1 MKNLTLAY
9 WLDHCQEFV
18 AALNDPLAPAIFEGV
33 MQCVSTGE
41 CVMLHTLMADETHRG
56 NCTSILN
63 SLYLTKMVI
72 WGRLEAE
79 LDEVWEFQVT
89 LEMIFQDA
97 IQILFLHQSKDKIQN
112 TKTTAEN
119 SPSDVLAYASELVR
133 ANRELKRL
141 EQAKTDFVSIAAHE
155 LRTPL
160 TVLQGYIDILREND
174 PSILARSGERI
185 IRGLDGGA
193 RRMATIVDDLLDVS
207 LMETG
212 KLILHPETIS
222 IESLLK
228 TAVAQVQ
235 KEAVLRQHDY
245 RFNID
250 DSIPLVNADSA
261 RMHQVFRHLLMNAVK
276 FTPDGGTIFINLEM
290 TSPEIVTIKIRDTG
304 IGISP
309 EDREHIFEKFYRV
322 GEARLHSSGQTK
334 FKGAG
339 AGLGLAI
346 ARGIVTQMGG
356 DISVFSAGHDE
367 VNYPGSTFTVRLPV
381 KP

>member
-1 MKNLTLAY
+1 VKNLALAY
-9 WLDHCQEFV
+9 WLDHCQDFV

-41 CVMLHTLMADETHRG
+41 TTMLHAFMADEVSYG
-56 NCTSILN
+56 NHTSVLN

-79 LDEVWEFQVT
+79 LDEVWEFQVA

-97 IQILFLHQSKDKIQN
+97 IQSLFLYQSQN
-112 TKTTAEN
+112 KAQEN
-119 SPSDVLAYASELVR
+119 SSSDTVSPPDVLAYASKLAR
-133 ANRELKRL
+133 TNRELKRL

-174 PSILARSGERI
+174 PSILAQSGARI
-185 IRGLDGGA
+185 IQGLDGGA

-212 KLILHPETIS
+212 KLKLHPEEIS
-222 IESLLK
+222 MGSLLK
-228 TAVAQVQ
+228 TTIAQVQ
-235 KEAVLRQHDY
+235 KEAVLRRHDY
-245 RFNID
+245 RLKID
-250 DSIPLVNADSA
+250 DDILMNADSA
-261 RMHQVFRHLLMNAVK
+261 RLHQVFRHLLMNAVK
-276 FTPDGGTIFINLEM
+276 FTPDGGKISIDLKM
-290 TSPEIVTIKIRDTG
+290 TSPDRVSVKIRDTG

-322 GEARLHSSGQTK
+322 GTARLHSSGQTK

-346 ARGIVTQMGG
+346 VHGVVTKMGG
-356 DISVFSAGHDE
+356 DVSVLSAGYDE
-367 VNYPGSTFTVRLPV
+367 ANCPGSVFTVRLPL
-381 KP
+381 K